1 MQAVRTSVVEAAK
14 QQGYFAHH
22 LADHDEPCPRCG
34 YNLRGLIVRRCPE
47 CGSRLKYVEVA
58 VVHHRG
64 LGVLNVL
71 AAALAVNAAHLLVTL
86 ALAMFFY
93 RSWGPAVIPA
103 VATALAG
110 LWIALEGGI
119 ITARR
124 DRHRLSSAGEGYAW
138 AWAVAGTI
146 VALVRLVL
154 AA

>member
-1 MQAVRTSVVEAAK
+1 MDASRTNLAAAK
-14 QQGYFAHH
+14 EQQGYFAHH

-71 AAALAVNAAHLLVTL
+71 AAALGVNAAHLLVTVAL
-86 ALAMFFY
+86 ALFFY
-93 RSWGPAVIPA
+93 RGWGPAVIPA
-103 VATALAG
+103 VATALTG
-110 LWIALEGGI
+110 LWIAIEGGI

-124 DRHRLSSAGEGYAW
+124 DRHGLHSAGEGYAW
-138 AWAVAGTI
+138 AWAAAGTI
-146 VALVRLVL
+146 VALCRLFI
-154 AA
+154 A